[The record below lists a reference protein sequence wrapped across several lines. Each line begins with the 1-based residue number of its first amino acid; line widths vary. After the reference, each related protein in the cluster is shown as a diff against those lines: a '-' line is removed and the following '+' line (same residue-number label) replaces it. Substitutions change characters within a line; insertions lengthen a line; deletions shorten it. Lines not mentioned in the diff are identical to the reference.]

1 MSDCFNWFSVSD
13 VKFRSFKR
21 SSVILDGFLLDD
33 AAGGR
38 VSEPGRFSLRV
49 VVPSDAR
56 VE

>member
-38 VSEPGRFSLRV
+38 VSEPGRFSLGV